1 MIYLGIILG
10 IILVGF
16 IIYNEIMLC
25 KATKSAIEKMINDIL
40 KNYRRK

>member
-1 MIYLGIILG
+1 MIYVGITLG

-25 KATKSAIEKMINDIL
+25 KATKGAIEKMVNDIL

>member
-1 MIYLGIILG
+1 MIYIGVVLGV
-10 IILVGF
+10 ILVGF

-25 KATKSAIEKMINDIL
+25 KATRSAIEKMINDIL